1 MKTMLIKNIGEFFTG
16 DLVRPI
22 APVTAL
28 RIENGRIAALD
39 PPPDQTADIVLDA
52 AGGAVL
58 PGLVDGHV
66 HPAFGEW
73 TPAQDAIGWIGN
85 YLHGG
90 TTTMVSAG
98 ELHIP
103 GIDYDNLT
111 PELMT
116 SLAVVTAATT
126 GRVRW
131 SGVKVQAGTALVVPK
146 MTEAH
151 FDRLAAA
158 GVKWVKFLFYPFGG
172 DTTEARNY
180 VAWSRARGMRVKVHT
195 GGVSRSGA
203 SAICGYDVLSW
214 LQPDIAAHVS
224 GGPIPMSDD
233 DIDSVVDR
241 TSFALEVCS
250 SGNYR
255 STSRLVARLVEK
267 GQLARL
273 TLGTDTPGGTGVI
286 PRGMLRNILYFASM
300 CGLSPGQAVAVGTG
314 NTARAH
320 GLDVGILDV
329 GRAADIVVCGPIKG
343 SAGTTLSDAI
353 AHGDLP
359 GISHVL
365 VDGEALVADRS
376 RQTPPP
382 AKRAFFFCCCNTGGF
397 EARGN

>member
-1 MKTMLIKNIGEFFTG
+1 MTTMLIKNIGELFTG
-16 DLVRPI
+16 DLARPT
-22 APVTAL
+22 APIRSL
-28 RIENGRIAALD
+28 LIEDGMIAALD
-39 PPPDQTADIVLDA
+39 PSNEQADAVLDA

-66 HPAFGEW
+66 HPVFGEW

-103 GIDYDNLT
+103 GIDYENLT
-111 PELMT
+111 PELVT

-131 SGVKVQAGTALVVPK
+131 SGVKVHAGTVLLVPK

-151 FDRLAAA
+151 FDRLADA
-158 GVKWVKFLFYPFGG
+158 GVKWAKFLFYPFSA
-172 DTTEARNY
+172 DTAEARNY

-203 SAICGYDVLSW
+203 SVVCGYDVLAW

-233 DIDSVVDR
+233 DIDAVVDR
-241 TSFALEVCS
+241 TTFALEVCS

-255 STSRLVARLVEK
+255 STARLVARLAEK

-286 PRGMLRNILYFASM
+286 PRGMLRNILFLASM
-300 CGLSPGQAVAVGTG
+300 CGLLPGEAVAVATG

-320 GLDVGILDV
+320 GLDVGILAV
-329 GRAADIVVCGPIKG
+329 GRVADIVVCGPITG
-343 SAGTTLSDAI
+343 SAGTTLQDAI

-365 VDGEALVADRS
+365 IDGQPVVADRS

-382 AKRAFFFCCCNTGGF
+382 AKRAFFCCCNTGRF
-397 EARGN
+397 EARGD

>member
-180 VAWSRARGMRVKVHT
+180 IAWSRARGMRVKVHT

-286 PRGMLRNILYFASM
+286 PRGMLRNILYIASM
-300 CGLSPGQAVAVGTG
+300 CDLSPGQAVAVGTG

-353 AHGDLP
+353 EHGDLP

-397 EARGN
+397 EARGD

>member
-16 DLVRPI
+16 DLARPI
-22 APVTAL
+22 APFASL
-28 RIENGRIAALD
+28 RIEDGKVVALD
-39 PPPDQTADIVLDA
+39 PADQTADVVLDA

-90 TTTMVSAG
+90 TTSMVSAG

-103 GIDYDNLT
+103 GLDYDNLN

-116 SLAVVTAATT
+116 SIAVVSAATT

-131 SGVKVQAGTALVVPK
+131 SGVKLQAGTALVVPN

-203 SAICGYDVLSW
+203 SALCGYEVLSW

-224 GGPIPMSDD
+224 GGPIPMSDED
-233 DIDSVVDR
+233 MDLVADR

-255 STSRLVARLVEK
+255 STSRLVTRLAET

-286 PRGMLRNILYFASM
+286 PRGMLRNILYMASM
-300 CGLSPGQAVAVGTG
+300 CGLSPGEAVAIGTG

-365 VDGEALVADRS
+365 IDGETLVTDRS

-397 EARGN
+397 EARSD